1 MAGPALIGALG
12 GLGNLLL
19 GRSSAKQQQGFNARE
34 AQKQR
39 DFEERMSNTQY
50 QRAMSDMRTAG
61 LNPMLAFEQGGAGT
75 PGGAAAS
82 GSAADIGGVASS
94 ALAGAKLI
102 ADLKVASAQADALT
116 QKGMRD
122 KTERDKTAAY
132 WLNSSNTIPRS
143 EDLRPLMAKIL
154 DSQREAAQASARSAR
169 ANAFIQELQVP
180 AARVHG
186 NKWMEFIRH
195 IPFVASGAKAF

>member
-12 GLGNLLL
+12 GLASGFL
-19 GRSSAKQQQGFNARE
+19 GQSSARQQQAFNSRE

-50 QRAMSDMRTAG
+50 QRAMADMRTAG

-82 GSAADIGGVASS
+82 GSAPDMGSVVSS
-94 ALAGAKLI
+94 ALSASKLM

-116 QKGMRD
+116 QRGLRD
-122 KTERDKTAAY
+122 KTEGNVKSAY
-132 WLNSSNTIPRS
+132 WLNSGNTIPRD
-143 EDLRPLMAKIL
+143 ELRPLMAQL
-154 DSQREAAQASARSAR
+154 VDSQREAAQASARSAN
-169 ANAFIQELQVP
+169 ANARIQELQVP

-186 NKWMEFIRH
+186 NKWMELIRH